1 MPIRLLPF
9 LVALLLTVAACGTL
23 APADRKANAEA
34 LATGNMDAAYLPT
47 QHFDLYSLSRISG
60 GPHELLVVYIEGDGF
75 AWQRIGEAS
84 PDPTPV
90 NPTALK
96 LALADTAPAVAYLAR
111 PCQFTGPEHQ
121 RNCNPA
127 LWTNQRYGEEVVA
140 ATGQALD
147 LLKQRSG
154 ARHLGLVGF
163 SGGGVVALLVAA
175 RRGDVTWVKTVAA
188 PLDTDAFTD
197 HHRVTPLSGSLN
209 PADFGLTLARLPQIH
224 LSGADDRIVPPAIG
238 GAYMV
243 RLPTHRCATL
253 RVMPGVGHHD
263 GWENIWP
270 ALAAETPACR

>member
-1 MPIRLLPF
+1 MPTRLLPF
-9 LVALLLTVAACGTL
+9 LLTLLLTATACGTP
-23 APADRKANAEA
+23 APAERKANAEA
-34 LATGNMDAAYLPT
+34 LPTGDMGAAYLPT

-60 GPHELLVVYIEGDGF
+60 EPRELLVVYIEGDGS
-75 AWQRIGEAS
+75 AWQRSGEAS

-90 NPTALK
+90 DPTALK
-96 LALADTAPAVAYLAR
+96 LALTDDAPAVAYLAR
-111 PCQFTGPEHQ
+111 PCQFADPAHR
-121 RNCNPA
+121 RNCDPA
-127 LWTNQRYGEEVVA
+127 FWTDRRYGEEVVA

-163 SGGGVVALLVAA
+163 SGGGAVALLVAA

-188 PLDTDAFTD
+188 PLDTDAFTHR
-197 HHRVTPLSGSLN
+197 HHAPPLSGSLN

-238 GAYMV
+238 GAYME

-253 RVMPGVGHHD
+253 RIMPGVDHHD
-263 GWENIWP
+263 GWEDIWP
-270 ALAAETPACR
+270 ALAAETPTCR